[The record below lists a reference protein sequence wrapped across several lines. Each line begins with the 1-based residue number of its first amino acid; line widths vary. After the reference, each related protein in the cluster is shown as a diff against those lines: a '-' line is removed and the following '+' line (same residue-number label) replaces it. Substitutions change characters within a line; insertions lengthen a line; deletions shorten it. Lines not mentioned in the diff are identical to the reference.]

1 MTNTPRISYDFSKL
15 LGKIV
20 EKYGKQE
27 SFAPALGISSRSLSL
42 KVNNERYFKPNEIS
56 RAVDLLGLDPSDI
69 PAYFFTAK
77 VQENVLL
84 AEGA

>member
-1 MTNTPRISYDFSKL
+1 MTNTPKLSYDFSKL

-27 SFAPALGISSRSLSL
+27 AFAPALGISSRSLSL

-56 RAVDLLGLDPSDI
+56 KAVELLELKPSDI
-69 PAYFFTAK
+69 PSYFFTVK
-77 VQENVLL
+77 VQENVLS
-84 AEGA
+84 GGT